1 MQQNKRK
8 HLFKL
13 HCTVSTDNRQFSAI
27 IPQRQRCQGVQ
38 DLEAACQMRVGMGI
52 SEYFSWSRWSW
63 GLFHLKTTCYGWDFG
78 SLHIREKMELWWNA
92 KENKKFTISISFI
105 YCTSR
110 EKLSTE
116 IQKCSW
122 CCWNRDGKGWD
133 ENSFWFSGL
142 EAWLPKGKVRTKWK
156 SPGKGPPVFLLLFTS
171 KSVSWEI
178 LLSPAPSP
186 LWQESCQKGNKP
198 SALEKT
204 SRTGRKNRP
213 WGKQRCQRS
222 RVNTN

>member
-27 IPQRQRCQGVQ
+27 IPQRQLCQGLQ
-38 DLEAACQMRVGMGI
+38 DLEAAHQMRIGMGI
-52 SEYFSWSRWSW
+52 SEYFSWSRWSRV
-63 GLFHLKTTCYGWDFG
+63 LFHLQTTCCGWDFG

-122 CCWNRDGKGWD
+122 CCWNRDGKGCRWKQLLVLRLR
-133 ENSFWFSGL
+133 SL
-142 EAWLPKGKVRTKWK
+142 TAKGKGQNKV
-156 SPGKGPPVFLLLFTS
+156 KGPRKRGPRF
-171 KSVSWEI
+171 
-178 LLSPAPSP
+178 
-186 LWQESCQKGNKP
+186 
-198 SALEKT
+198 SAAIYL
-204 SRTGRKNRP
+204 
-213 WGKQRCQRS
+213 
-222 RVNTN
+222 